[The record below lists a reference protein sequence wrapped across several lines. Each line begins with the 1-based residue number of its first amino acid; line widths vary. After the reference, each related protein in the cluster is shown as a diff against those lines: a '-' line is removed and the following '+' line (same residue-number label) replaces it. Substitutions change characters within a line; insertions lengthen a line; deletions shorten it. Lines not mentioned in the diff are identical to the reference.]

1 MPGTTSPDD
10 IVYPLPTDPIAPLN
24 AVFQDMAE
32 SVQDALDEKIY
43 LPSTPANKDILV
55 FDGTN
60 WVSRSQA
67 AAGAI
72 PTFADAAARTAAISS
87 PTEGMTSYLDDLNRI
102 EVYDGSAWGAVGGIL
117 QVVST
122 TKTDTFTSTSTT
134 FADVTGLSATITPS
148 SISSKIYVVA
158 SITGNGT
165 AGTTIMHLR
174 LTRAATAIFV
184 GDAAGSRVQSGV
196 SILDTETSASSSSV
210 ISGLDS
216 PATTS
221 ATTYAVQVRNQGTG
235 TVYINRSSSD
245 GNAVSAGR
253 TVSTITLL
261 EVAG

>member
-102 EVYDGSAWGAVGGIL
+102 EVYTGSAWGAVGTIL

-122 TKTDTFTSTSTT
+122 TKTDTFTASLAQGAET
-134 FADVTGLSATITPS
+134 AITGLSATITPTAT
-148 SISSKIYVVA
+148 SSKILVISHVSTGEGA
-158 SITGNGT
+158 TLSSIFR
-165 AGTTIMHLR
+165 AGTNILVGNSAGNRQTVTGGFAHNFGAGIGSNS
-174 LTRAATAIFV
+174 LT
-184 GDAAGSRVQSGV
+184 
-196 SILDTETSASSSSV
+196 
-210 ISGLDS
+210 GLDS
-216 PATTS
+216 PNTTS
-221 ATTYAVQVRNQGTG
+221 ATTYDVRISHSAATTT
-235 TVYINRSSSD
+235 TVYVNRTSGDSD
-245 GNAVSAGR
+245 STQNGRAVS
-253 TVSTITLL
+253 SITLL